1 MLVDRT
7 HTRWMAGSLVVLVA
21 ATSLYLTARAASPGG
36 IVHGGSPAGLLFGII
51 GSLFM
56 VFAGML
62 AARRPIRTL
71 RLGSAGFWMRGHLW
85 LGSLSV
91 PLLLFHAGFQVGGL
105 LEQLLWL
112 SFFAVVL
119 SGVFGLILQ
128 QMLPA
133 LLGTTVQHETV
144 SDPQFLADR
153 LTLIADIHAA
163 DAWGPLA
170 LEESGFRTLI
180 QRLNQVSDF
189 KKLRELNGFDHR
201 DVDLLIKV
209 WTCTADLGSV
219 KLPQEKTLPAYLAS
233 LYRDGASSSNAA
245 GDDSASFGADEAKK
259 SVQAGSPAAVESSGA
274 VSPLDQIRG
283 KSAQAGSPATGKSS
297 GAVSPLDQIRGKSAE
312 AGSPAAGKSSG
323 AVSPL
328 DQIRGKSA
336 QAEAASPM
344 LAVARKTAPAAK
356 MPRGVAELVESE
368 EAEVRVYLQDLYLRH
383 IRPRL
388 IATGSRRWSQGSG
401 TGGEQVLLRMSGLSR
416 STKSRQAVEAIR
428 GIYSERCEFDMQCRI
443 RGLLQGWL
451 LLHIPFTLILAVFFV
466 VHVFVSLRV
475 VPPFSQ

>member
-21 ATSLYLTARAASPGG
+21 ATSLYLTARAASPEGT
-36 IVHGGSPAGLLFGII
+36 VHGGSPAGLLFGII

-170 LEESGFRTLI
+170 LEESGFKTLI

-189 KKLRELNGFDHR
+189 KKLRELDGFDHR

-209 WTCTADLGSV
+209 WSCTADLGSV
-219 KLPQEKTLPAYLAS
+219 KLPQEKTLPAYLAG

-259 SVQAGSPAAVESSGA
+259 SVQAGSPATGKSSGA

-283 KSAQAGSPATGKSS
+283 KSAEAGSPATGKSS

-356 MPRGVAELVESE
+356 MPRGVAEVVESE
-368 EAEVRVYLQDLYLRH
+368 EAEVRAYLQDLYLRH

-466 VHVFVSLRV
+466 VHVVVSLRV

>member
-21 ATSLYLTARAASPGG
+21 ATSLYLTARAASPEGT
-36 IVHGGSPAGLLFGII
+36 VHGGSPAGLLFGII

-170 LEESGFRTLI
+170 LEESGFKTLI

-189 KKLRELNGFDHR
+189 KKLRELDGFDHR

-209 WTCTADLGSV
+209 WSCTADLGSV
-219 KLPQEKTLPAYLAS
+219 KLPQEKTLPAYLAG
-233 LYRDGASSSNAA
+233 LYRDSASSSNAA

-259 SVQAGSPAAVESSGA
+259 SVQAGSPA
-274 VSPLDQIRG
+274 
-283 KSAQAGSPATGKSS
+283 T
-297 GAVSPLDQIRGKSAE
+297 
-312 AGSPAAGKSSG
+312 GKSSG

-356 MPRGVAELVESE
+356 MPRGVAEVVESE
-368 EAEVRVYLQDLYLRH
+368 EAEVRAYLQDLYLRH

-466 VHVFVSLRV
+466 VHVVVSLRV